1 MTTPMT
7 TQADLQKRAAA
18 LSATRD
24 SLTALVRTLEANIQ
38 TVKTGSLADIQK
50 VARQVTKQHIE
61 LQELINANPAL
72 FVKPRTHVVD
82 GLKYGLQKKPGRLDW
97 ADDAKLCDRITHL
110 VNTGDISPDQ
120 ADMLTVTSVKPVARA
135 LEKLDAKLLKRL
147 GVTVAADCDEPLIKS
162 VDGEVEKAIN
172 AVIKDATK
180 DMNAEVH
187 V

>member
-1 MTTPMT
+1 MTTT
-7 TQADLQKRAAA
+7 ITQADLQKRAAA

-24 SLTALVRTLEANIQ
+24 ILAGYIRTLEANIQ
-38 TVKTGSLADIQK
+38 TVKTGSLLEIQK
-50 VARQVTKQHIE
+50 VARQVTKQHLE

-82 GLKYGLQKKPGRLDW
+82 GLKYGLQKKPGRLEW
-97 ADDAKLCDRITHL
+97 ADDHQVVQRIYKLCADDT
-110 VNTGDISPDQ
+110 ISPEQ
-120 ADMLTVTSVKPVARA
+120 ADLLIARTEKPVAKA